1 MTGMDFYKQLSR
13 AFVAA
18 VCLVAVSGFV
28 FARPDD
34 ARKRLAESR
43 RKWSSKAIKDYQY
56 DFQRICFC
64 VPAYT
69 KPVKIT
75 VREGAAVQIAHAGTG
90 EAVDK
95 TKYEIYYTVE
105 QLFDYIQSAIDKKA
119 HSVKVDYDAELGYPT
134 SVEIDYIENAID
146 DEMRFK
152 TGKLV
157 VEKK

>member
-1 MTGMDFYKQLSR
+1 MDFHKQPSR
-13 AFVAA
+13 AFIAA
-18 VCLVAVSGFV
+18 ICLVALSSFI
-28 FARPDD
+28 FARSDD
-34 ARKRLAESR
+34 AQKRLTENR
-43 RKWSSKAIKDYQY
+43 RKWSSKAVKNYQY

-75 VREGAAVQIAHAGTG
+75 AREGVAAQIEHADTG

-95 TKYEIYYTVE
+95 AKFELYYTVAE
-105 QLFDYIQSAIDKKA
+105 LFDYIQAAIDKKA
-119 HSVKVDYDAELGYPT
+119 HSIKVVYDDELGYPT
-134 SVEIDYIENAID
+134 SVEIDYIENAMD

-157 VEKK
+157 VEKQ